1 MKYLG
6 VLALIYCGY
15 FVVHNSIE
23 KPIPSS
29 EEDCFFFQY
38 FPLNETWHEQN
49 ARYATDSSILDH
61 TDQFRVFR
69 FRVPGAHCA
78 DVAKQIEN
86 GSFSY
91 NSINQFK

>member
-15 FVVHNSIE
+15 YMVHNSIE

-29 EEDCFFFQY
+29 AEDCFYFQY
-38 FPLNETWHEQN
+38 FPLNDTWQENN

-61 TDQFRVFR
+61 TDLYRVFR
-69 FRVPGAHCA
+69 FRVPAERCEE
-78 DVAKQIEN
+78 VAQQIEN
-86 GSFSY
+86 GTFSY
-91 NSINQFK
+91 DSINQFK